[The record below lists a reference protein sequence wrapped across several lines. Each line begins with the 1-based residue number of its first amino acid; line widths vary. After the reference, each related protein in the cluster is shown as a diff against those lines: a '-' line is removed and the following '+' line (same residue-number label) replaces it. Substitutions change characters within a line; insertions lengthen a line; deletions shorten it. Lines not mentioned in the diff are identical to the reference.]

1 MKYVNAYSGKC
12 LEVADWRTD
21 NGAPVRQWDCTG
33 QPNQRWMVRV
43 STHGVVVVNKH
54 SGKCLE
60 VADWRTDN
68 GAPVRQWDCTGQ
80 PNQQW

>member
-1 MKYVNAYSGKC
+1 MALCLASSPASAAASVAPMMYVN
-12 LEVADWRTD
+12 
-21 NGAPVRQWDCTG
+21 
-33 QPNQRWMVRV
+33 
-43 STHGVVVVNKH
+43 VN

>member
-1 MKYVNAYSGKC
+1 MKYVN
-12 LEVADWRTD
+12 V
-21 NGAPVRQWDCTG
+21 
-33 QPNQRWMVRV
+33 
-43 STHGVVVVNKH
+43 H

-68 GAPVRQWDCTGQ
+68 GDPVRQWDCTGQ